1 MYAHTSYFLKLSV
14 HVKLLFFFL
23 ILKSIFVLKLN
34 SQLATLQSILDKKRK
49 SSNTQKVPWN
59 ANYKLLT

>member
-14 HVKLLFFFL
+14 HVKFFFFFL

-34 SQLATLQSILDKKRK
+34 SQLATLQIILDKKRK
-49 SSNTQKVPWN
+49 LVTRKKYHGMQTI
-59 ANYKLLT
+59 NY